1 MNIFLRELKANFK
14 SLLIWSGITILFTI
28 VGFAKFSAY
37 YGNPDMLAILDGM
50 PTAMLDALNMNAF
63 NLTTVT
69 GFFGIMFIYF
79 ALLLTIAAAMWGSD
93 VISKEERDKT
103 VEFSLVLPVTRSQV
117 ITGKALAVLV
127 NCIVLNLI
135 TWGFTIANAQQYTPD
150 DKFNGFVAITMLS
163 LFIMQMIFLAV
174 GILLGSALKQYKR
187 AGSIGVS
194 IILATYF
201 ISIFTSL
208 NKDLDFLKYF
218 SPFTYFN
225 PANML
230 HDLTLEP
237 GFVLL
242 SAGIVAVALVAAYL
256 AYSKR
261 DLYI

>member
-14 SLLIWSGITILFTI
+14 SLLIWGGIVVLFTV
-28 VGFAKFSAY
+28 VGFSKFSAY
-37 YGNPDMLAILDGM
+37 YGNPDMLAILDSM
-50 PTAMLDALNMNAF
+50 PPAMLDALNMNAF

-69 GFFGIMFIYF
+69 GFFGIMFTYF

-135 TWGFTIANAQQYTPD
+135 TWGFTIFNAQQYTPD
-150 DKFNGFVAITMLS
+150 DRFNGFVAITMLS

-187 AGSIGVS
+187 AGSLGVS

-201 ISIFTSL
+201 ISIFSSL

-218 SPFTYFN
+218 TPFKYFN
-225 PANML
+225 PA
-230 HDLTLEP
+230 TLLQDSKLDP
-237 GFVLL
+237 LFVLL
-242 SAGIVAVALVAAYL
+242 SIGIIVAALAASYL
-256 AYSKR
+256 SYAKR

>member
-14 SLLIWSGITILFTI
+14 SLLIWSGIVILFTI

-37 YGNPDMLAILDGM
+37 YNNPDMLAILKDI
-50 PTAMLDALNMNAF
+50 PPAMLEALNFQAF

-69 GFFGIMFIYF
+69 GFFGIMFTYF
-79 ALLLTIAAAMWGSD
+79 ALLLTISAAMWGSD

-127 NCIVLNLI
+127 NCIVLNLV

-150 DKFNGFVAITMLS
+150 DRFNGFVAITMLAM
-163 LFIMQMIFLAV
+163 FIMQLIFLAV

-187 AGSIGVS
+187 AGSLGVS

-201 ISIFTSL
+201 ISIFDKL
-208 NKDLDFLKYF
+208 NEKLDFMKYF
-218 SPFTYFN
+218 SPFNYFD
-225 PANML
+225 PA
-230 HDLTLEP
+230 TLLQESRLDVL
-237 GFVLL
+237 FVLL
-242 SAGIVAVALVAAYL
+242 SIGIIVAALTAAYL
-256 AYSKR
+256 TYSKR